1 MLIVPRIN
9 SLVFSLSPSYMH
21 TGFSLLF
28 CYLANLQQKVQPW
41 LWGFVSY
48 TVWIKSGSFPS
59 NSWNIVV
66 CLFTNSGIPSGLQI
80 LSWSCIFCATLM
92 WKDKISACLP
102 LVTQW
107 YFARH
112 WLAQWKRIWENQS
125 LFFSKAGLK
134 TRDYISVSVRCNII
148 YIAKKKKKKGNTK
161 CKELVLNRSFRMT
174 VSSPGKSSLS
184 ACTFLMLFQRH

>member
-1 MLIVPRIN
+1 MQKGQCSHFIGEYNNRSLCLTVQGTEQKKNISSVPDDDVLIVPRIN

-102 LVTQW
+102 SVTQW

-112 WLAQWKRIWENQS
+112 CDLHNERGFEKISRC
-125 LFFSKAGLK
+125 FFLKLGSKPE
-134 TRDYISVSVRCNII
+134 TTYQ
-148 YIAKKKKKKGNTK
+148 
-161 CKELVLNRSFRMT
+161 
-174 VSSPGKSSLS
+174 
-184 ACTFLMLFQRH
+184 FL